1 MTNRKKAT
9 KITGKTTAKKEV
21 KKDDKLVKGH
31 TSKSKHERNFTF
43 QLRFHTQF
51 GQRILLLGN
60 HPLLGS
66 DDPANAIPL
75 QYLNDEFWSV
85 SLSFPDTPSVKHPVH
100 YRYILLNEDGTCS
113 YDRDQD
119 RYFLPSALKTR
130 HVHIIDQWNY
140 AGFFENA
147 YYTEPFK
154 KVLLRSDKPAT
165 IIKQS
170 GYTHSFHIKAPLLK
184 EGETMCLLGSSVE
197 LGQWCTENALQMQR
211 GEGHSYSLQLDL
223 KDAAFPLAYKY
234 AIWDEQLGCF
244 FRFEEG
250 DNRILHHA
258 TAGNKTIILH
268 DGFARF
274 SDRTWKGTGVAI
286 PVFSL
291 RSEKG
296 LGIGEFSDIKQLAEW
311 AARSGLRMI
320 QLLPVNDTTA
330 TLTWKDSYPYA
341 AISAFALHPVYLN
354 LFPLC
359 EKNKTLKQEL
369 EKERSRLNAN
379 TEVDYDAVLHLK
391 LKALRQIYAQEGK
404 RILSSEAFIRFFEQ
418 HVHWLQPYA
427 MFCYLRDLYGTAH
440 YTEWPQYARFQQ
452 EDMEELTQASSKAYA
467 DIAFHYFV
475 QYHLHIQLKEATDYA
490 RSLGVV
496 VKGDIAIGVYRYGAD
511 AWQHPHL
518 FHMHL
523 QAGAPPDDFAVA
535 GQNWGFPTYHWEQME
550 AEGFSWWKQRFAQM
564 AHYFDAFRID
574 HILGFF
580 RIWSI
585 PLHAVQGIMGHF
597 VPAIP
602 VHINEIQAKGISFD
616 HHRFTQPFIQDDVL
630 WEIFGHDQELVKS
643 EFLQQEKDGTYTLL
657 PAFNTQRK
665 VEVHFAQLE
674 QDEHHHQI
682 CQGLYQLIS
691 NVILFPAT
699 ENGHEQF
706 HFRFHMERTSSF
718 RYLSGHVQERL
729 KELYIDYF
737 FRRQDD
743 GWMREAMKK
752 LPALTMATNM
762 LVCGEDLGLVPA
774 CVPHAMAQLGILSLE
789 IQRMPKNEGTIFSD
803 PAHAPYLSVVTPST
817 HDMSTIR
824 EWWEEDRELI
834 RTFYHKVM
842 QQWGEP
848 PAQGEAWIAR
858 AIVLQHLHAP
868 AMWSVFQLQDLLAM
882 DARLR
887 RKEAEQE
894 RINIPANP
902 QHYWRYRM
910 HLTLEELIAQ
920 DGFSRQLAGYIKEA
934 GR

>member
-9 KITGKTTAKKEV
+9 KVAGKATPKKGGKKDEQQAKESTGKTKR
-21 KKDDKLVKGH
+21 G
-31 TSKSKHERNFTF
+31 RIFTF

-51 GQRILLLGN
+51 GQRILLLGD
-60 HPLLGS
+60 HPLLGN
-66 DDPANAIPL
+66 DDPAQALPL

-85 SLSFPDTPSVKHPVH
+85 SLSFPDSDPVQQPVH

-119 RYFLPSALKTR
+119 RYFLPTAFKSR
-130 HVHIIDQWNY
+130 DVHFIDQWNY

-147 YYTEPFK
+147 YYTEPFQ
-154 KVLLRSDKPAT
+154 KVLLRSDKPAAKT
-165 IIKQS
+165 KPS

-184 EGETMCLLGSSVE
+184 EGETMCLLGSDLE
-197 LGQWCTENALQMQR
+197 LGEWSTDAPLLMQR
-211 GEGHSYSLQLDL
+211 GDGHGYSLQLNL
-223 KDAAFPLAYKY
+223 KEASFPLAYKY
-234 AIWDEQLGCF
+234 GIWDEQRDRF
-244 FRFEEG
+244 VRFEEG
-250 DNRILHHA
+250 NNRILHHA
-258 TAGNKTIILH
+258 TVGNKTIILH

-274 SDRTWKGTGVAI
+274 SDRTWKGAGVAI

-291 RSEKG
+291 RSEQG

-330 TLTWKDSYPYA
+330 THTWKDSYPYA
-341 AISAFALHPVYLN
+341 AISAFALHPIYIN

-359 EKNKTLKQEL
+359 GKDKALKKEL
-369 EKERSRLNAN
+369 EKERDRLNADAV
-379 TEVDYDAVLHLK
+379 VDYDAVLHLK
-391 LKALRQIYAQEGK
+391 LKALRRIYEQEGK
-404 RILSSEAFIRFFEQ
+404 RVLSGEAFIHFFEQ
-418 HVHWLQPYA
+418 HAHWLQPYA
-427 MFCYLRDLYGTAH
+427 MFCYLRDLFGTSH
-440 YTEWPQYARFQQ
+440 YTEWPQHAHFQTA
-452 EDMEELTQASSKAYA
+452 EMEALTQVDSKAYT

-475 QYHLHIQLKEATDYA
+475 QYHLHVQLKEATDHA

-550 AEGFSWWKQRFAQM
+550 AEGFAWWKQRFAQM

-585 PLHAVQGIMGHF
+585 PLHAVQGIMGYF

-643 EFLQQEKDGTYTLL
+643 EFLQQETDGTYTLL
-657 PAFNTQRK
+657 PEFNTQRK
-665 VEVHFAQLE
+665 VEAHFAQLE
-674 QDEHHHQI
+674 QDEHHQQI

-691 NVILFPAT
+691 NVLLFPAE

-737 FRRQDD
+737 FKRQDD

-762 LVCGEDLGLVPA
+762 LVCGEDLGLVPG

-789 IQRMPKNEGTIFSD
+789 IQRMPKKEGATFSD
-803 PAHAPYLSVVTPST
+803 PAQAPYLSVVTPST

-834 RTFYHKVM
+834 RTFYHQVL

-848 PAQGEAWIAR
+848 PAHGEAWIAR

-868 AMWSVFQLQDLLAM
+868 AIWSVFQLQDLLAM
-882 DARLR
+882 DVRIR
-887 RKEAEQE
+887 RKEAAEE
-894 RINIPANP
+894 RINVPADPN
-902 QHYWRYRM
+902 HYWRYRM
-910 HLTLEELIAQ
+910 HLTLEELMTQ
-920 DGFSRQLAGYIKEA
+920 EGFSRQLAGYIREA